1 MEQYKTI
8 KEETVTQFVEK
19 RSRFICYC
27 CPIKSEE
34 EANEYIKNVSSKH
47 WDAKHNVYAYRIRNQ
62 QIERYSDDGE
72 PQGTAGIPVLN
83 VLKGVEVQD
92 IVVVITRYFG
102 GILLGTGGLVRAY
115 SKGAKLAV
123 ENSKIVVMKKCKIV
137 RAEVAYGIYGKVENV
152 LKNFETIIN
161 NTEFLENVTVNLSV
175 ETGQYDKLEKKLNE
189 LSSGEILIEVLDERY
204 CSFK

>member
-83 VLKGVEVQD
+83 VLKGVEVHD
-92 IVVVITRYFG
+92 IVVVITR
-102 GILLGTGGLVRAY
+102 
-115 SKGAKLAV
+115 
-123 ENSKIVVMKKCKIV
+123 
-137 RAEVAYGIYGKVENV
+137 
-152 LKNFETIIN
+152 
-161 NTEFLENVTVNLSV
+161 
-175 ETGQYDKLEKKLNE
+175 
-189 LSSGEILIEVLDERY
+189 
-204 CSFK
+204 